1 MNQTGRMLREF
12 LADPLGTAAVAPSS
26 QALAHRMLEGLDFA
40 HIQSIVEFGPG
51 TGVFTKAT
59 LDRCTE
65 SPHPSRQFLAIE
77 RNLRLA
83 SELSEN
89 LPGGVRIVHGD
100 AREVQSLCAQHSLP
114 PVDLVVSGLGW
125 PSIPQS
131 PRDAILEATHA
142 VLRPG
147 GEFRTFGYH
156 IGLCMPG
163 AWAFRKTCSR
173 LFASMTIS
181 PVVWGN
187 MPPAFVY
194 RCIKG

>member
-1 MNQTGRMLREF
+1 MLREF

-59 LDRCTE
+59 LNCC
-65 SPHPSRQFLAIE
+65 SASAHPGRQFLAIE
-77 RNLRLA
+77 RNQRLA
-83 SELSEN
+83 GELAVS
-89 LPGGVRIVHGD
+89 LPHTVRVVHGD
-100 AREVQSLCAQHSLP
+100 AREVQNLCALHGLP

-125 PSIPQS
+125 PSIPQA

-163 AWAFRKTCSR
+163 AWAFRKTCRR
-173 LFASMTIS
+173 LFASVTIS